1 MNLPNESDE
10 SLSTPGADQVG
21 DSDQGAPEMA
31 AVSPPSVPT
40 GDEPEDLMTLD
51 PPGRI
56 AVIGAGVLGLEAA
69 LYGRFLGYD
78 VVVFERG
85 EVGQSLRARVSEP
98 LPVFPSGCLSPLAWS
113 AIIAQHGAAGAD
125 PDGPLPMTI
134 GQWLDEWLD
143 RLART
148 DLLRGRVWTGQTLIG
163 IELVDVDFADEAA
176 AEGGGDSAA
185 GDEDYEEVVG
195 DVPPDF
201 RLTLDPGGE
210 VGALDFEAVILAI
223 GDNAPDEIAG
233 IGSCLASPY
242 FFRIGDRVDSGVASG
257 VADERS
263 PDARLRSGWRQI
275 VCIYAALGGRATL
288 DLYRPRRL

>member
-1 MNLPNESDE
+1 MNLPNESE
-10 SLSTPGADQVG
+10 ASLSSGLGRVEGSEQGSPETP
-21 DSDQGAPEMA
+21 
-31 AVSPPSVPT
+31 AVSPPSVPA
-40 GDEPEDLMTLD
+40 GDEFDDPMTLD

-85 EVGQSLRARVSEP
+85 EVGQSLRARVAEP

-125 PDGPLPMTI
+125 PDRPLPMTI
-134 GQWLDEWLD
+134 GQWLDEGLD

-148 DLLRGRVWTGQTLIG
+148 DLLRGRVWTGQALIG
-163 IELVDVDFADEAA
+163 IDLVDVDLADEAA
-176 AEGGGDSAA
+176 AGNDDTEA

-210 VGALDFEAVILAI
+210 VGSLDFEAIILAI
-223 GDNAPDEIAG
+223 GDCPPEEIAG
-233 IGSCLASPY
+233 IEACLASPY
-242 FFRIGDRVDSGVASG
+242 FFRIGDRVEGDGVASG
-257 VADERS
+257 GVDERS

-275 VCIYAALGGRATL
+275 VRIYASLGGRTSL

>member
-1 MNLPNESDE
+1 
-10 SLSTPGADQVG
+10 
-21 DSDQGAPEMA
+21 
-31 AVSPPSVPT
+31 
-40 GDEPEDLMTLD
+40 MTLD

-78 VVVFERG
+78 VVLFERG
-85 EVGQSLRARVSEP
+85 EVGQSLRGRVAEP

-113 AIIAQHGAAGAD
+113 AINAQFGAAGSD
-125 PDGPLPMTI
+125 PDRPLPMTI
-134 GQWLDEWLD
+134 GQWLDEGLD

-148 DLLRGRVWTGQTLIG
+148 DLLRGRVWTGQALIG
-163 IELVDVDFADEAA
+163 IELVDVDLEGEAA
-176 AEGGGDSAA
+176 AEGSDDSAA
-185 GDEDYEEVVG
+185 GFEDDEEVVG

-210 VGALDFEAVILAI
+210 VGSLDFEAVILAI
-223 GDNAPDEIAG
+223 GDGCPEEIAG
-233 IGSCLASPY
+233 IAACLASPY
-242 FFRIGDRVDSGVASG
+242 FFRIGDRVDGIDQGVASG

-275 VCIYAALGGRATL
+275 VRIYASLAGRATL